1 MVKVE
6 QLNLLNK
13 IVFLIFIALFLSSCA
28 KNAPDLPKDYSS
40 INSNEK
46 IKETDFKK
54 ELLDFSCDDI
64 IVQLQELDSFNE
76 KNIDKIKSTR
86 TQNQA
91 IGYVSTLLFPPLWF
105 AIENHSETK
114 DKIDE
119 VYKQKDMLYKLQ
131 KYKNCN

>member
-13 IVFLIFIALFLSSCA
+13 IVFLLLITVFFNSCA

-46 IKETDFKK
+46 IQETDFEK
-54 ELLDFSCDDI
+54 ELLILSCDEI
-64 IVQLQELDSFNE
+64 IVQIKELNTFNE
-76 KNIDKIKSTR
+76 KNIDKINSTR

-91 IGYVSTLLFPPLWF
+91 IGYVSTILFPPLWF
-105 AIENHSETK
+105 AIETHSETK

-119 VYKQKDMLYKLQ
+119 VYKQKDILYKLQ
-131 KYKNCN
+131 KYKSCN